1 MIVDEIKA
9 IQKHASR
16 RPRHGYPAK
25 AAPFSWPTWREGRP
39 QWKLIDYQA
48 YVEEGFNL
56 NSLVYESIMYKAR
69 ALQQV
74 LLRAYKGSTE
84 HPELLDADHPLAKL
98 VARPNP
104 HQSFVE
110 FQSQSIVYLN
120 LSGNNYLLMDRPK
133 SGGLPEAMYS
143 LRPDRVFVIPGKQK
157 RGQTGLR
164 GYLYVPEG
172 KSAWSGWDAR
182 RRVDALREGEAI
194 PIVPQ
199 DIMHTK
205 LPNPGDP
212 LEGLGDGLPPL
223 SPSARSV
230 DVDNKVTHFL
240 KLFFDKGVI
249 VPGLL
254 QFESPLTDPIMSRVR
269 ERWKEI
275 YGGYESWAEEIG
287 ILDQG
292 GSYQRIGLTFEEM
305 GFGQLDERNESRV
318 LGPFGIPPILV
329 GTRIGLAH
337 ATYSNYQIARLACW
351 EDTLVP
357 EVMLFEVDYQYYLQG
372 DDGEFVA
379 YDYSKVPAFR
389 EIRNAAWE
397 RASGGVNGGWVTVN
411 EGRAEAGLPAVEGG
425 DVFLRGVT
433 VIPEPV
439 ETQEF
444 AEPTTE
450 RTEEG
455 AAEAEADERK
465 AWQQIKA
472 GDNGSDGQTKATIPN
487 GLRSPSVGLGEGVRQ
502 GDREGD
508 VGQQASVAEVA
519 AGSQVVQS

>member
-9 IQKHASR
+9 IRKYESR
-16 RPRHGYPAK
+16 QSWRGYPLK

-74 LLRAYKGSTE
+74 LLRAYKGSAE
-84 HPELLDADHPLAKL
+84 HPELLDAAHPLAKL

-120 LSGNNYLLMDRPK
+120 LSGNNYVLMDRPK
-133 SGGLPEAMYS
+133 AGGLPEAMYS
-143 LRPDRVFVIPGKQK
+143 LRPDRVFVIPGKRK
-157 RGQTGLR
+157 HGQAGLK

-172 KSAWSGWDAR
+172 RSAWSGWSGQQR
-182 RRVDALREGEAI
+182 TSALRDGKAV
-194 PIVPQ
+194 PITPQ
-199 DIMHTK
+199 DMMHTK

-223 SPSARSV
+223 SPGARSA

-240 KLFFDKGVI
+240 KLFFDKGVV

-254 QFESPLTDPIMSRVR
+254 QFESPLTEQIMSRVR
-269 ERWKEI
+269 ERWKQI

-318 LGPFGIPPILV
+318 LGPFGVPPILV
-329 GTRIGLAH
+329 GTRLGLTH
-337 ATYSNYQIARLACW
+337 GTYTNYPLARLICW

-357 EVMLFEVDYQYYLQG
+357 EATLFEVDYQYFLQG
-372 DDGEFVA
+372 DGGEFVA
-379 YDYSKVPAFR
+379 YDYSKVPALR
-389 EIRNAAWE
+389 EVRNAAWK
-397 RASGGVNGGWVTVN
+397 RAGEGITGGWLTVN
-411 EGRAEAGLPAVEGG
+411 EARAEAGLSVVEGG
-425 DVFLRGVT
+425 DVFLRGVA
-433 VIPEPV
+433 VIAEPARV
-439 ETQEF
+439 QEF
-444 AEPTTE
+444 IEPAAE

-465 AWQQIKA
+465 AWQLPKA
-472 GDNGSDGQTKATIPN
+472 GDNGSDGQTKAAIPG
-487 GLRSPSVGLGEGVRQ
+487 GLRPPSAGLGESIRQ
-502 GDREGD
+502 GNGEGD
-508 VGQQASVAEVA
+508 AGQQTSIAEVA
-519 AGSQVVQS
+519 AGSEVIQS